1 MRLKSIFLSALLLA
15 CAAGWAQPTNKSSK
29 VIKVLSFNILHGA
42 TMKGDYNLDVIA
54 DIIIK
59 ADPDFVAM
67 QEVDFHTN
75 RSRQYDLI
83 TMLGLKTKMIPL
95 FAKAIDYDGGAY
107 GIGILS
113 KYTFLKTRN
122 LALPFTPGVEHRTSL
137 EIVTI
142 LPSGD
147 TIAVVDTHLDHSSD
161 QDRMAQAKKINEVF
175 SNNRYPTIL
184 AGDLNAEPGSA
195 AITILE
201 ERWFRSYDP
210 QKPQPTFPSSRPAR
224 KIDYVMFRPQNK
236 WKVLDE
242 VVIQNGVASDHCA
255 LLVTLQ
261 LVE

>member
-1 MRLKSIFLSALLLA
+1 
-15 CAAGWAQPTNKSSK
+15 
-29 VIKVLSFNILHGA
+29 
-42 TMKGDYNLDVIA
+42 
-54 DIIIK
+54 
-59 ADPDFVAM
+59 
-67 QEVDFHTN
+67 
-75 RSRQYDLI
+75 
-83 TMLGLKTKMIPL
+83 
-95 FAKAIDYDGGAY
+95 
-107 GIGILS
+107 
-113 KYTFLKTRN
+113 
-122 LALPFTPGVEHRTSL
+122 L

-184 AGDLNAEPGSA
+184 AGDLNAEPGNA
-195 AITILE
+195 AIAILE

-242 VVIQNGVASDHCA
+242 IVIQNGVASDHCA

>member
-1 MRLKSIFLSALLLA
+1 
-15 CAAGWAQPTNKSSK
+15 
-29 VIKVLSFNILHGA
+29 
-42 TMKGDYNLDVIA
+42 MKGDFNLDVIA

-75 RSRQYDLI
+75 RSHQYDLI

-95 FAKAIDYDGGAY
+95 FAKAIDFGGGAY

-113 KYTFLKTRN
+113 KHIFLKTRN
-122 LALPFTPGVEHRTSL
+122 VPLPFTPGVEPRTSL

-147 TIAVVDTHLDHSSD
+147 TIAFVDTHLDHSSD
-161 QDRMAQAKKINEVF
+161 TDRIAQAKKINEVF
-175 SNNRYPTIL
+175 SKNPYPTLL

-201 ERWFRSYDP
+201 ERWSSTYDP
-210 QKPQPTFPSSRPAR
+210 RSPQPTFPSSRPVR
-224 KIDYVMFRPQNK
+224 KIDYVMFHPQNK
-236 WKVLDE
+236 WKVLE
-242 VVIQNGVASDHCA
+242 TVVIQNAVASDHCA
-255 LLVTLQ
+255 LLVTLE
-261 LVE
+261 LIE